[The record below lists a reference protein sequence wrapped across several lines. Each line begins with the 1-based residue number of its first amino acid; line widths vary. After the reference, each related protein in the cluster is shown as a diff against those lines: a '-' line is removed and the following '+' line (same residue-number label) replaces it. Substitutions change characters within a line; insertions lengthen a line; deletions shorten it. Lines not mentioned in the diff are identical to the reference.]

1 MIYFFFFLIILDPN
15 IKTFTH
21 THGVG
26 FVYLYIYVCGLSIQW
41 SNLFLA
47 LQMKQTQQTTPNV
60 DHLKKK
66 HMNWTRFKRQIPI
79 CVCFLYVSLSHY
91 LLFRC
96 LAEFWCF
103 EHFGATFI
111 HLGCGMF
118 HIIRNICSHLSQF
131 FVCCWLDS
139 RCFALHIVHF
149 LLFDSLTQQ

>member
-1 MIYFFFFLIILDPN
+1 MVSDSSICIYMCVACPFSDQTCFWHSRWSKHNKPHQMLTIFL
-15 IKTFTH
+15 
-21 THGVG
+21 
-26 FVYLYIYVCGLSIQW
+26 
-41 SNLFLA
+41 
-47 LQMKQTQQTTPNV
+47 
-60 DHLKKK
+60 KK

-79 CVCFLYVSLSHY
+79 CVCFLCVSLSHY